1 MKTIKTELDIET
13 YVRCEKA
20 ARANGFSSVEE
31 WLSFLISEKVGHIS
45 FARKR

>member
-1 MKTIKTELDIET
+1 MKTIKAELDIET

-20 ARANGFSSVEE
+20 AQANGFSSVEE
-31 WLSFLISEKVGHIS
+31 WLSFLISEKVGHTF